1 MNVPIVPLGD
11 LCEMDRQGI
20 RPENPLASQLPFV
33 GVENVEGDTGVLDFG
48 TYSRVGEQKS
58 TAYRFDE
65 RHVLYAKLRPYLN
78 KVATPG
84 FAGRCSTELVPLLP
98 REGVDREFLA
108 HLLRRKETVDYVI
121 ASVTGTRMPRTDM
134 NALMSMRVPFPL
146 LDEQKKIVDVLNR
159 VAHIQRLRVRRKRLL
174 NELVPALFIKMFGDP
189 IENPKGWG
197 TCMLGN
203 LGSLDRGRSRHRP
216 RNAPELYGGE
226 YPFVQT
232 GDVAT
237 SGGLITKY
245 SQKYSEVGL
254 AQSRMWPAGT
264 LCITIAANIGMT
276 GVLAF
281 DACFPDS
288 IVGFTP
294 NNLVTVEFIQT
305 SLDLMQSHLEKHAP
319 QAAQR
324 NINLKVLRD
333 LEIPVAPYALQ
344 RQYTEL
350 VAAARGISA
359 SDVTASDTASSMS
372 ASLMALLFGHEAQS
386 GTPPS
391 YLRYMNNN
399 GGSEGGVPVDVR
411 NM

>member
-1 MNVPIVPLGD
+1 MNTPIVQLGE
-11 LCEMDRQGI
+11 LCEVDRQGM
-20 RPENPLASQLPFV
+20 RPENPMASQLPFV

-48 TYSRVGEQKS
+48 TDSRLGEQRS

-98 REGVDREFLA
+98 REGVDRDFLA
-108 HLLRRKETVDYVI
+108 HLLRRRETVDYVT

-159 VAHIQRLRVRRKRLL
+159 VAHIQRLRVRRKKHLY
-174 NELVPALFIKMFGDP
+174 EFVPALFIKMFGDP

-197 TCMLGN
+197 RCI
-203 LGSLDRGRSRHRP
+203 LGSLGSLHRGRSRHRP
-216 RNAPELYGGE
+216 RNAPELYGGK
-226 YPFVQT
+226 YPFIQT

-237 SGGLITKY
+237 SGGLITEY

-288 IVGFTP
+288 IVGFSP
-294 NNLVTVEFIQT
+294 NNLVTVEFVQT

-333 LEIPVAPYALQ
+333 LEIPVAPYPLQ

-350 VAAARGISA
+350 ITAVRGIAA
-359 SDVTASDTASSMS
+359 STVTASDTASSLS
-372 ASLMALLFGHEAQS
+372 ASLMTLLFGHEAQS
-386 GTPPS
+386 GPPPNYPRYNSKWRPS
-391 YLRYMNNN
+391 YAPCPRTI
-399 GGSEGGVPVDVR
+399 R
-411 NM
+411 

>member
-1 MNVPIVPLGD
+1 MNAPITRLGE

-20 RPENPLASQLPFV
+20 RPEDPLAARLPFV
-33 GVENVEGDTGVLDFG
+33 GVENVAGDTGILDLG
-48 TYSRVGEQKS
+48 TGSRVGEQKS

-84 FAGRCSTELVPLLP
+84 FTGRCSTEFVPLLP
-98 REGVDREFLA
+98 REGVDRDFLA
-108 HLLRRKETVDYVI
+108 HLLRRKETVDYVTV
-121 ASVTGTRMPRTDM
+121 SVTGTRMPRTDM

-146 LDEQKKIVDVLNR
+146 LDEQKKIADVLNR
-159 VAHIQRLRVRRKRLL
+159 VAHIQRLRAQKKRRLY
-174 NELVPALFIKMFGDP
+174 EFVPALFIKMFGDP

-197 TCMLGN
+197 TCILGS

-216 RNAPELYGGE
+216 RNAPELYGGK

-237 SGGLITKY
+237 SGGLITEY
-245 SQKYSEVGL
+245 SQRYSEVGL

-288 IVGFTP
+288 IVGFAP
-294 NNLVTVEFIQT
+294 NNLVTVEFVQT
-305 SLDLMQSHLEKHAP
+305 SLDLMQRHLEKHAP

-324 NINLKVLRD
+324 NINLKVLRE
-333 LEIPVAPYALQ
+333 LEIPVAPYPLQ
-344 RQYTEL
+344 RRYTKF
-350 VAAARGISA
+350 VAAAREISA
-359 SDVTASDTASSMS
+359 SAVTASDTASSLS
-372 ASLMALLFGHEAQS
+372 ASLMTLLLGHEAQRVIQ
-386 GTPPS
+386 PNC
-391 YLRYMNNN
+391 LRDN
-399 GGSEGGVPVDVR
+399 VKWRR
-411 NM
+411 NYAPCRRNVC